1 MNSSR
6 FAGAFRAAFIGTTF
20 IGFAAFAQGSGV
32 LTGNVID
39 SATKGPTG
47 DVVVTATSPSLQGE
61 QVSVTD
67 ATGLYRIPQLPPGT
81 YSLRF
86 EKEGYKPFVR
96 GDIALRVD
104 QTLRLNVELLPEALQ
119 AEPIV
124 VVAEPPSVDIG
135 STQLSTNIT
144 SELVQQLPLARP
156 EGKHGASRSFE
167 SLAELAPTGQSD
179 HFGFSLNGA
188 TSNENGF
195 LIDGLSVNDP
205 GYGSLGSPLSLDF
218 IQEVNI
224 ISGGYM
230 PEFGRATG
238 GIYDVVTKSGSNEFH
253 GSVFSYYSP
262 GALDGNVTTITQQAN
277 AITTTTRPFNIG
289 SIGAELGGPIM
300 RDKLWFYAGF
310 SPAFTRYQ
318 LERNLNVIQFDA
330 AGNPVLDSNGNAKT
344 SRIAGT
350 QQNYFADERSYQ
362 YIGKLTYQVNRDN
375 SLTLSAYGTP
385 TSSGGMNDIGIDPN
399 TGAPETN
406 LLDGQI
412 GAVAHQYIFNS
423 YNGAAKWASSFFDKH
438 VLLDVTGGWHHQ
450 NTAVRA
456 MDGTQVGSTTGLASQ
471 SDVWWASGN
480 HSITEFERLPDPSVC
495 DSSAVSSLKCPVL
508 NYNTGGP
515 RGPYWPLGDP
525 ISEASMDRF
534 QGRVVGTL
542 LASGLGHHVVKAGFD
557 VERLTYDKT
566 KGIAGTVQYA
576 EFGDGNFYD
585 FREFGYLQG
594 PDNPV
599 IQTTVKNS
607 SHSTGIGAF
616 AQDSWNVMDYIT
628 LNAGV
633 RWDLQAMSG
642 TAGGVAISLP
652 NEWSPRVG
660 VVYDFTHEGRSKIF
674 ASYAKYYESVPLNIA
689 DRSFP
694 GDRFL
699 SSARSNTVCNPMDP
713 AQAGGSCRNPSN
725 LNVTNAPNDPNQKWG
740 GFNQDVIPVDPNI
753 QPSSNSEIV
762 AGAEYEVIQG
772 GRAGF
777 SYTRR
782 YLNSVIEDMSRD
794 EGFTYFI
801 GNPGMGV
808 AKNDFPKGWRNYN
821 AFTLYF
827 TKALR
832 DFWYT
837 QVSYTY
843 STLRG
848 NYSGLY
854 RPENNQLEPNL
865 TSDFDLKS
873 LIANR
878 DGPLPADHN
887 HSIKLFG
894 AKGFHLDP
902 ATELSVGLSY
912 VGRSGAPLNY
922 LGAHYLY
929 GLGEA
934 FILPR
939 GSAGRLDWVNSID
952 SHVGLSYHFARGYTL
967 SAGADIFNLFNFQT
981 ATAVDQNYTFA
992 TVQPIQGGSPSD
1004 LNTCDATNPA
1014 QRTQCNLKNFDG
1026 TPFSGA
1032 ANPNFKRPI
1041 AYQLPRSFRF
1051 TARVSF

>member
-1 MNSSR
+1 LISLSS
-6 FAGAFRAAFIGTTF
+6 
-20 IGFAAFAQGSGV
+20 FAAFAQGNGV
-32 LTGNVID
+32 LTGNILD
-39 SATKGPTG
+39 AATKGPLA

-61 QVSVTD
+61 QVSITD
-67 ATGLYRIPQLPPGT
+67 ATGLYRVPQLPPGT
-81 YSLRF
+81 YSLRL

-96 GDIALRVD
+96 TDIPLRVD
-104 QTLRLNVELLPEALQ
+104 QTLRFNAEILPEALQ
-119 AEPIV
+119 AEPII
-124 VVAEPPSVDIG
+124 VVAQAPTIDIG
-135 STQLSTNIT
+135 STQLSTNVT
-144 SELVQQLPLARP
+144 SELVQQLPLAPP
-156 EGKHGASRSFE
+156 EGKHGGSRSFE
-167 SLAELAPTGQSD
+167 SLAQLAPTGQAD

-188 TSNENGF
+188 SSNENGF

-205 GYGSLGSPLSLDF
+205 GYGSLGTPLSLDF

-253 GSVFSYYSP
+253 GSVFTYYSP
-262 GALDGNVTTITQQAN
+262 GSLDGSVPTITQQAN
-277 AITTTTRPFNIG
+277 AITTTTRAFNIG
-289 SIGAELGGPIM
+289 SIGGELGGPIM
-300 RDKLWFYAGF
+300 KDKLWFYAGF

-330 AGNPVLDSNGNAKT
+330 TGNPILDSNGNAKT
-344 SRIAGT
+344 SRIPGT
-350 QQNYFADERSYQ
+350 TQNYFADERSYQ
-362 YIGKLTYQVNRDN
+362 YIGKLTYQVDRDN
-375 SLTLSAYGTP
+375 TLTLSAYGTP
-385 TSSGGMNDIGIDPN
+385 TSSGGMNHIGIDPN

-412 GAVAHQYIFNS
+412 GAVANQYIFNS
-423 YNGAAKWASSFFDKH
+423 HNAALKWSSAHMDKR

-456 MDGTQVGSTTGLASQ
+456 MDGSQVGSTTGLASQ
-471 SDVWWASGN
+471 SDIWWASGN
-480 HSITEFERLPDPSVC
+480 HSITEFEQLPDPSVC

-525 ISEASMDRF
+525 LSEASMDRL
-534 QGRVVGTL
+534 QGRVVGTF
-542 LASGLGHHVVKAGFD
+542 LATALGHHVVKAGLD
-557 VERLTYDKT
+557 MERVSYNKQ

-585 FREFGYLQG
+585 YREYGYLQG

-599 IQTTVKNS
+599 IQSVVTNS
-607 SHSTGIGAF
+607 SHSTGVGAF
-616 AQDSWNVMDYIT
+616 AQDSWNVQDFIT
-628 LNAGV
+628 LNAGL
-633 RWDLQAMSG
+633 RWDLQSMQG

-652 NEWSPRVG
+652 KEWSPRVG
-660 VVYDFTHEGRSKIF
+660 IVYDFTHEGRSKIF
-674 ASYAKYYESVPLNIA
+674 ASYARYYESVPLNIA

-694 GDRFL
+694 GDRYL
-699 SSARSNTVCNPMDP
+699 ASSRSSTLCNPADP
-713 AQAGGSCRNPSN
+713 TQASGSCRTYAN
-725 LNVTNAPNDPNQKWG
+725 LNTQGAPNDPNQKWG
-740 GFNQDVIPVDPNI
+740 GFNQDTIPVDPNI
-753 QPSSNSEIV
+753 RPSSNDEIV
-762 AGAEYEVIQG
+762 AGAEYEVIRD

-782 YLNSVIEDMSRD
+782 YLNAVIEDMSRD

-808 AKNDFPKGWRNYN
+808 AQNDFPKGWRNYN
-821 AFTLYF
+821 AFTFYF

-837 QVSYTY
+837 QASYTY

-848 NYSGLY
+848 NYSGTF

-878 DGPLPADHN
+878 DGSLPADHT
-887 HSIKLFG
+887 HSLKLFG
-894 AKGFHLDP
+894 AKGFHFDG
-902 ATELSVGLSY
+902 ATEFTVGLSY
-912 VGRSGAPLNY
+912 IGRSGAPLNY

-929 GLGEA
+929 GPGEA

-952 SHVGLSYHFARGYTL
+952 SHLGLSYRLARGYTL
-967 SAGADIFNLFNFQT
+967 SVGADIFNLFNFQT

-992 TVQPIQGGSPSD
+992 TVQPIQGGSPAD
-1004 LNTCDATNPA
+1004 LNTCNATNPA
-1014 QRTQCNLKNFDG
+1014 NRTQCNLKNFDG

-1032 ANPNFKRPI
+1032 TNPNFRQPI
-1041 AYQLPRSFRF
+1041 AYQPPRSFRF
-1051 TARVSF
+1051 TARVNF